1 MHVPILKPFLCLPIA
16 MSLQDGSWR
25 EVANNPHCLEI
36 IENNPHMT
44 FEIDPP
50 FHRILRADAKEM
62 SYRKTDHEVK
72 TRIHWGQRKLLMSE
86 IEFLTLLRRDRLR
99 LSLVVY
105 AGAAPGSHI
114 PYLCKLF
121 PDVHFLLVDPANFNV
136 RESERV
142 TIIQDLFTDELAE
155 RIARDNRDRT
165 IYFVSDIRTA
175 DPDTNTQDE
184 VERRVRWDQASQM
197 RWHDLL
203 DSKRSMLKFRLP
215 WDLSTRTVPDLEY
228 EDETEYLDGDIYL
241 PVWGPQKTTECR
253 LITRQGMEG
262 ARTLYNNKKY
272 ESQLMYFNNVT
283 RHSLYSHDI
292 TGQGIDHC
300 YDCMAEIHILKGY
313 LLEFTDVKYDE
324 LAGETSR
331 MSRDISRLI
340 PGGRTLLSPN
350 PDPATRKHN
359 IKRRQ
364 YRENRPA
371 HEHAADEHKRR
382 ADDQRD
388 RDRAR
393 PWQTAPG
400 HRNHWQGD
408 DAGHEWHPIQPTDLR
423 FQLDRGLCKRCRHN
437 FT

>member
-1 MHVPILKPFLCLPIA
+1 MTT
-16 MSLQDGSWR
+16 QDDSWK
-25 EVANNPHCLEI
+25 EVENNPHCLEI

-44 FEIDPP
+44 YEIDPP
-50 FHRILRADAKEM
+50 FHRILRANAREM

-86 IEFLTLLRRDRLR
+86 IEFLTLLRKTGLR
-99 LSLVVY
+99 QSLVVY

-114 PYLCKLF
+114 PYLCRLF
-121 PDVHFLLVDPANFNV
+121 PEVHFLLVDPANFNV

-155 RIARDNRDRT
+155 RIARDNRNRP

-175 DPDTNTQDE
+175 DPDSNTHDE

-197 RWHDLL
+197 QWHDLL
-203 DSKRSMLKFRLP
+203 KSRRSMLKFRLP
-215 WDLSTRTVPDLEY
+215 WDLSTPTVPDLEY

-253 LITRQGMEG
+253 LITREALPR
-262 ARTLYNNKKY
+262 ARTRYDNKKY

-283 RHSLYSHDI
+283 RHSLYGHDV

-300 YDCMAEIHILKGY
+300 YDCMAEIHILREY
-313 LLEFTDVKYDE
+313 LLEFTDVRHNE
-324 LAGETSR
+324 LAGEISR
-331 MSRDISRLI
+331 MSQDISRLI

-350 PDPATRKHN
+350 PDPATRKQN

-364 YRENRPA
+364 YRDNRPA
-371 HEHAADEHKRR
+371 HEQAADEHRRR
-382 ADDQRD
+382 ADNQRD

-393 PWQTAPG
+393 AWQTVPG
-400 HRNHWQGD
+400 RRNHGQGD
-408 DAGHEWHPIQPTDLR
+408 DAGHDWHPIQTSDLR
-423 FQLDRGLCKRCRHN
+423 LDLDRQICKRCCHC